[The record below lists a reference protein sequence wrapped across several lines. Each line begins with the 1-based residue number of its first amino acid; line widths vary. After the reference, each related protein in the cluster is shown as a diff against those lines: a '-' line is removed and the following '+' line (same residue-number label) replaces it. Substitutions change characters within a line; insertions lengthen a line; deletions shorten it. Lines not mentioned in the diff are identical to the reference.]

1 MPRIAGRSVK
11 LHPAGVMVVLPHYL
25 HNYKAFGRVTILGE
39 FLAVAAVSMC
49 VTFVLVDMGRPDR
62 VFNVFKYPTP
72 GSVMFWDI
80 IVLNGYLILNILIGW
95 NVLECERHSIAP
107 PKWVKFLSYVSIP
120 WAVSIHTVTAFLY
133 AGLPGRGY
141 WLTAIL
147 APRFLSSAFAAG
159 PALLILL
166 CLLVRKYS
174 KFDPGKEQIQTLAK
188 VVTYATLINVFFFF
202 CEVFTVFYSQLPD
215 HMAHFQYLFFGLDGK
230 GQLVPLMWFSIVG
243 MTLAAL
249 FLVNPKLRK
258 NESTL
263 AALCGLG
270 LRAFRRE
277 WRRGR
282 AAYDRGTLEA
292 SAYWAR
298 ILAAGRGG
306 REEPPLPE
314 LIERDYA
321 SWARSNE
328 AVLRWA
334 RSLSAAG
341 MRIAILSNMPR
352 DLLERMRANL
362 AWFADFPVGVFS
374 CEVAC
379 VKPEERMFRI
389 CLESLGVE
397 PQRTMFIDDSLA
409 NVRAARRLGISA
421 LHFRTVGRLL
431 RQAGRL
437 RSAEPAARVTAPV
450 AESAP

>member
-1 MPRIAGRSVK
+1 MLEKALVGTKRYYGLVAILAGLFALGFLFYLKQLNVGLSITGMGRDVSWGFYISQFTYLVGV
-11 LHPAGVMVVLPHYL
+11 AASAVMVVLPYYL

-80 IVLNGYLILNILIGW
+80 IVLNGYLVLNILIGW

-215 HMAHFQYLFFGLDGK
+215 HMAHFQYLFVGLDGK

-243 MTLAAL
+243 MTLAGL

-258 NESTL
+258 NECTL
-263 AALCGLG
+263 AALCGLVIITTWLDKG
-270 LRAFRRE
+270 LGLMTGGFVPNP
-277 WRRGR
+277 
-282 AAYDRGTLEA
+282 LEQVVE
-292 SAYWAR
+292 YW
-298 ILAAGRGG
+298 
-306 REEPPLPE
+306 PTMPE
-314 LIERDYA
+314 
-321 SWARSNE
+321 
-328 AVLRWA
+328 
-334 RSLSAAG
+334 
-341 MRIAILSNMPR
+341 AI
-352 DLLERMRANL
+352 
-362 AWFADFPVGVFS
+362 
-374 CEVAC
+374 
-379 VKPEERMFRI
+379 I
-389 CLESLGVE
+389 SLGVWAMGFLVL
-397 PQRTMFIDDSLA
+397 T
-409 NVRAARRLGISA
+409 
-421 LHFRTVGRLL
+421 LL
-431 RQAGRL
+431 YK
-437 RSAEPAARVTAPV
+437 V
-450 AESAP
+450 AVSIKEEIKS

>member
-1 MPRIAGRSVK
+1 MLEKALVGTKRYYGLLAILAGLFALGFLFYLKQLNVGLSITGMGRDVSWGFYISQFTYLVGV
-11 LHPAGVMVVLPHYL
+11 AASAVMVVLPYYL

-80 IVLNGYLILNILIGW
+80 IVLNGYLVLNILIGW

-215 HMAHFQYLFFGLDGK
+215 HMAHFQYLFVGLDGK

-258 NESTL
+258 NECTL
-263 AALCGLG
+263 AALCGLVIITTWLDKG
-270 LRAFRRE
+270 LGLMTGGFVPNPMEQVTEYWPTAP
-277 WRRGR
+277 
-282 AAYDRGTLEA
+282 EA
-292 SAYWAR
+292 
-298 ILAAGRGG
+298 I
-306 REEPPLPE
+306 
-314 LIERDYA
+314 I
-321 SWARSNE
+321 
-328 AVLRWA
+328 
-334 RSLSAAG
+334 
-341 MRIAILSNMPR
+341 
-352 DLLERMRANL
+352 
-362 AWFADFPVGVFS
+362 
-374 CEVAC
+374 
-379 VKPEERMFRI
+379 
-389 CLESLGVE
+389 SLGVWAMGFLIL
-397 PQRTMFIDDSLA
+397 T
-409 NVRAARRLGISA
+409 
-421 LHFRTVGRLL
+421 LL
-431 RQAGRL
+431 YKIAV
-437 RSAEPAARVTAPV
+437 SIKEEI
-450 AESAP
+450 ES

>member
-1 MPRIAGRSVK
+1 MLEKALVGTKRYYGLLAILAGLFSLGFLFYLKQLNVGLSITGMGRDVSWGFYISQFTYLVGV
-11 LHPAGVMVVLPHYL
+11 AASAVMVVLPYYL

-80 IVLNGYLILNILIGW
+80 IVLNGYLVLNILIGW

-243 MTLAAL
+243 MTLAGL
-249 FLVNPKLRK
+249 FLVNPKFRK
-258 NESTL
+258 NECTL
-263 AALCGLG
+263 AALCGLVIITTWLDKG
-270 LRAFRRE
+270 LGLMTGGFVPNPMEQVVEYWPTAP
-277 WRRGR
+277 
-282 AAYDRGTLEA
+282 EA
-292 SAYWAR
+292 
-298 ILAAGRGG
+298 I
-306 REEPPLPE
+306 
-314 LIERDYA
+314 I
-321 SWARSNE
+321 
-328 AVLRWA
+328 
-334 RSLSAAG
+334 
-341 MRIAILSNMPR
+341 
-352 DLLERMRANL
+352 
-362 AWFADFPVGVFS
+362 
-374 CEVAC
+374 
-379 VKPEERMFRI
+379 
-389 CLESLGVE
+389 SLGVWAMGFLVL
-397 PQRTMFIDDSLA
+397 T
-409 NVRAARRLGISA
+409 
-421 LHFRTVGRLL
+421 LL
-431 RQAGRL
+431 YK
-437 RSAEPAARVTAPV
+437 V
-450 AESAP
+450 AVSIKEEIKS

>member
-1 MPRIAGRSVK
+1 MLEKALVGTKRYYGLVAILAGLFALGFLFYLKQLNVGLSITGMGRDVSWGFYIAQFTYLVGVAAS
-11 LHPAGVMVVLPHYL
+11 AVMVVLPYYL

-95 NVLECERHSIAP
+95 NVLECERHSVAP

-188 VVTYATLINVFFFF
+188 VVTYATLVNVFFFF

-215 HMAHFQYLFFGLDGK
+215 HMAHFQYLFVGLDGK

-263 AALCGLG
+263 AALCGLIIITTWLDKG
-270 LRAFRRE
+270 LGLMTGGFVPNP
-277 WRRGR
+277 
-282 AAYDRGTLEA
+282 LEQVTE
-292 SAYWAR
+292 YW
-298 ILAAGRGG
+298 
-306 REEPPLPE
+306 PTMPE
-314 LIERDYA
+314 
-321 SWARSNE
+321 
-328 AVLRWA
+328 
-334 RSLSAAG
+334 
-341 MRIAILSNMPR
+341 AI
-352 DLLERMRANL
+352 
-362 AWFADFPVGVFS
+362 
-374 CEVAC
+374 
-379 VKPEERMFRI
+379 I
-389 CLESLGVE
+389 SLGVWAMGFLVLTILYKIAVSIKE
-397 PQRTMFIDDSLA
+397 EIKS
-409 NVRAARRLGISA
+409 
-421 LHFRTVGRLL
+421 
-431 RQAGRL
+431 
-437 RSAEPAARVTAPV
+437 
-450 AESAP
+450 

>member
-1 MPRIAGRSVK
+1 MLEKALVGTKRYYGLLAILAGLFALGFLFYLKQLNVGLSITGMGRDVSWGFYISQFTYLVGV
-11 LHPAGVMVVLPHYL
+11 AASAVMVVLPYYL

-80 IVLNGYLILNILIGW
+80 IVLNGYLVLNILIGW

-215 HMAHFQYLFFGLDGK
+215 HMAHFQYLFVGLDGK

-258 NESTL
+258 NECTL
-263 AALCGLG
+263 AALCGLVIITTWLDKG
-270 LRAFRRE
+270 LGLMTGGFVPNPMEQVAE
-277 WRRGR
+277 YWPT
-282 AAYDRGTLEA
+282 APEA
-292 SAYWAR
+292 
-298 ILAAGRGG
+298 I
-306 REEPPLPE
+306 
-314 LIERDYA
+314 I
-321 SWARSNE
+321 
-328 AVLRWA
+328 
-334 RSLSAAG
+334 
-341 MRIAILSNMPR
+341 
-352 DLLERMRANL
+352 
-362 AWFADFPVGVFS
+362 
-374 CEVAC
+374 
-379 VKPEERMFRI
+379 
-389 CLESLGVE
+389 SLGVWAMGFLVL
-397 PQRTMFIDDSLA
+397 T
-409 NVRAARRLGISA
+409 
-421 LHFRTVGRLL
+421 LL
-431 RQAGRL
+431 YKIAV
-437 RSAEPAARVTAPV
+437 SIKE
-450 AESAP
+450 EIKS

>member
-1 MPRIAGRSVK
+1 MLEKALVGTKRYYGLLAILAGLFALGFLFYLKQLNVGLSITGMGRDVSWGFYISQFTYLVGV
-11 LHPAGVMVVLPHYL
+11 AASAVMVVLPYYL

-249 FLVNPKLRK
+249 FLVNPKFRK
-258 NESTL
+258 NECTL
-263 AALCGLG
+263 AALCGLVIITTWLDKG
-270 LRAFRRE
+270 LGLMTGGFVPNP
-277 WRRGR
+277 
-282 AAYDRGTLEA
+282 LEQVVE
-292 SAYWAR
+292 YWPTA
-298 ILAAGRGG
+298 
-306 REEPPLPE
+306 PE
-314 LIERDYA
+314 
-321 SWARSNE
+321 
-328 AVLRWA
+328 
-334 RSLSAAG
+334 
-341 MRIAILSNMPR
+341 AI
-352 DLLERMRANL
+352 
-362 AWFADFPVGVFS
+362 
-374 CEVAC
+374 
-379 VKPEERMFRI
+379 I
-389 CLESLGVE
+389 SLGVWAMGFLVL
-397 PQRTMFIDDSLA
+397 T
-409 NVRAARRLGISA
+409 
-421 LHFRTVGRLL
+421 LL
-431 RQAGRL
+431 YKIAV
-437 RSAEPAARVTAPV
+437 SIKE
-450 AESAP
+450 EIKS